1 MAGGYEFGSGYV
13 TVLPS
18 TRDFGRNLGRDL
30 DGPFSEAGRRGG
42 QQVSDGVSQGG
53 RGGFAAAGGALGKV
67 FIGAFAAI
75 GAAGIVQAAV
85 GWLQEAITA
94 ASDLNETQAK
104 NGEIFGDASK
114 ALIDYS
120 KTAATRLGQSQQTVL
135 DGAATFGIFGKSA
148 GLAGEDLV
156 GFSTGLV
163 ELATDLASFNNTS
176 PEEAIEALGA
186 ALRGEAEPMRAYGVL
201 LDDATLRNRA
211 LALGLIATTNEA
223 LTPQQKVLAAHAEI
237 LAQTG
242 TAQGDFARTSDGLA
256 NQQRILAAEI
266 ENVKVEIG
274 TALLPVVTDLFRT
287 FASEGV
293 PILQKIAAWFS
304 ENEEGIRTFAIV
316 TAESGLTVLE
326 VLLRMGAGWSSFQGM
341 LIGGLQTIVGFWFL
355 FVQTILDGAVQA
367 FGWVPGL
374 GPKLKGAADGFRGFA
389 GDVNQKMSEMQSAA
403 RMTADLFNRG
413 ADAVGGLKAA
423 VASLDGKRATV
434 FLNAQGNLVA
444 SGGDGSF
451 RVAGTNVSF
460 RAAGGPVASGMPYIV
475 GEQGPELFVPGQ
487 SGRIVSNQ
495 QLSSAGG
502 RTAGLPSQVT
512 LVDADGSLL
521 GHMDVRAGRAV
532 AAVERYG
539 KTSATVR
546 GLRQIAKGV

>member
-85 GWLQEAITA
+85 GWLQDAIDA
-94 ASDLNETQAK
+94 ASNLSETQAK
-104 NGEIFGDASK
+104 TGEIFGDSAK
-114 ALIDYS
+114 GLIDYS
-120 KTAATRLGQSQQTVL
+120 KTAASRLGQSQQTVL

-148 GLAGEDLV
+148 GLAGQDLV
-156 GFSTGLV
+156 GFSTGMV
-163 ELATDLASFNNTS
+163 ELATDLASFNNTT
-176 PEEAIEALGA
+176 PEQAIEAIGA
-186 ALRGEAEPMRAYGVL
+186 ALRGETEPMRAYGVL

-211 LALGLIATTNEA
+211 LALGLITTTKEA

-242 TAQGDFARTSDGLA
+242 TAQGDFGRTSDGLA
-256 NQQRILAAEI
+256 NQQRILAAEM

-274 TALLPVVTDLFRT
+274 TALLPVVTDLFRM

-293 PILQKIAAWFS
+293 PILQKIATWFS
-304 ENEEGIRTFAIV
+304 ENEDAIRTFAV
-316 TAESGLTVLE
+316 VSVESGLTILE
-326 VLLRMGAGWSSFQGM
+326 VLLRMGAGWASFQGM
-341 LIGGLQTIVGFWFL
+341 LIGGLQTVVGFWFL
-355 FVQTILDGAVQA
+355 FVQSILDGAVQA

-389 GDVNQKMSEMQSAA
+389 GDVNQKMDEMQVAA
-403 RMTADLFNRG
+403 QMTSDLFNKG
-413 ADAVGGLKAA
+413 ADAVGELKAA

-434 FLNAQGNLVA
+434 FLNAQGNLVRDN
-444 SGGDGSF
+444 GDGSF
-451 RVAGTNVSF
+451 RVQGTNVAF
-460 RAAGGPVASGMPYIV
+460 RASGGPVSSGMPYIV
-475 GEQGPELFVPGQ
+475 GEQGPELFVPGN

-495 QLSSAGG
+495 NLTAAGG
-502 RTAGLPSQVT
+502 RVAGLPDSMV
-512 LVDADGSLL
+512 LLDRDGSILARTE
-521 GHMDVRAGRAV
+521 VIAGRAV
-532 AAVERYG
+532 GAYEQGGRDLS
-539 KTSATVR
+539 SAR
-546 GLRQIAKGV
+546 GLRWIAKGR